1 MAHVGRLA
9 PSAAVPL
16 DSGVMRILRALSGLA
31 LALFIAA
38 CGSTSPSDGTLG
50 IEDLTVGTGA
60 TVVTGDTV
68 TVTYVGTLTNG
79 TQFDAGTFTFRVG
92 AGTVI
97 KGWDQGLVGM
107 RVGGKRRLTVPP
119 NLGYG
124 SQGSGPIPANST
136 LKFDIVLLGI
146 AGK

>member
-1 MAHVGRLA
+1 M
-9 PSAAVPL
+9 
-16 DSGVMRILRALSGLA
+16 
-31 LALFIAA
+31 AA

-50 IEDLTVGTGA
+50 IEDLVVGTGA

-79 TQFDAGTFTFRVG
+79 TQFDAGNYTFRVG

-124 SQGSGPIPANST
+124 SQGSGPIPGNST
-136 LKFDIVLLGI
+136 LKFDIVLLAI

>member
-1 MAHVGRLA
+1 
-9 PSAAVPL
+9 
-16 DSGVMRILRALSGLA
+16 MRIFKTLARFAPIFSLA
-31 LALFIAA
+31 LLLPA

-50 IEDLTVGTGA
+50 IEDLVVGTGPI
-60 TVVTGDTV
+60 VVSGDTV

-92 AGTVI
+92 AGAVI

-107 RVGGKRRLTVPP
+107 RVGGKRRLTIPP

-124 SQGSGPIPANST
+124 GQATGSIPANST
-136 LKFDIVLLGI
+136 LKFDITLLSI

>member
-1 MAHVGRLA
+1 
-9 PSAAVPL
+9 
-16 DSGVMRILRALSGLA
+16 MRKLKMLLGLA
-31 LALFIAA
+31 SLALIALLVPA
-38 CGSTSPSDGTLG
+38 CGSTSPSDGTLT
-50 IEDLTVGTGA
+50 IEDLVVGTGG

-68 TVTYVGTLTNG
+68 TVTYVGTFTNG

-92 AGTVI
+92 AGAVI

-124 SQGSGPIPANST
+124 SQANGPIPANST
-136 LKFDIVLLGI
+136 LKFDIVLVAI

>member
-1 MAHVGRLA
+1 MRKLKTLLGFASLA
-9 PSAAVPL
+9 FITLLVP
-16 DSGVMRILRALSGLA
+16 
-31 LALFIAA
+31 A
-38 CGSTSPSDGTLG
+38 CGSTSPSDGTLTV
-50 IEDLTVGTGA
+50 EDLVVGTGG
-60 TVVTGDTV
+60 TVVAGDTV
-68 TVTYVGTLTNG
+68 TVTYVGTFTNG

-92 AGTVI
+92 AGAVI

-124 SQGSGPIPANST
+124 SQANGPIPANST
-136 LKFDIVLLGI
+136 LKFDIVLVAI

>member
-1 MAHVGRLA
+1 MRKLKSLLGIA
-9 PSAAVPL
+9 P
-16 DSGVMRILRALSGLA
+16 LA
-31 LALFIAA
+31 LMSLLVPA
-38 CGSTSPSDGTLG
+38 CGSTSPSDGTLTV
-50 IEDLTVGTGA
+50 EDLVVGTGG

-79 TQFDAGTFTFRVG
+79 TQFDAGTYTFRVG

-107 RVGGKRRLTVPP
+107 RVGGRRRLTIPP

-124 SQGSGPIPANST
+124 SQAQNGIPANST
-136 LKFDIVLLGI
+136 LKFDIVLVAI